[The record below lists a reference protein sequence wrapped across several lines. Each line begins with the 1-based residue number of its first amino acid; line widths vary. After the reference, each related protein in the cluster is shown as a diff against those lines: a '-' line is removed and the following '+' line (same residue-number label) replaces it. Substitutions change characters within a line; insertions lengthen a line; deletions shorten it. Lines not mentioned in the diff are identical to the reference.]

1 MKPNAIDNEFWD
13 ELFDVYINDK
23 HNLGVKD
30 FFEQKNPAAIEEI
43 TAVMLESARK
53 GMWKAGNEKVRALS
67 QLHIE
72 LVNKHKPS
80 CSGFVCDNVKLRDF
94 IAENSSDKTSSK
106 LYKDNIE
113 KIREGQVN
121 GKQGMKMKKETLGD
135 DADNDKSVLSNV
147 VVSVV
152 AVVVILALVLIVRRS
167 RRQRET
173 EDNHK

>member
-1 MKPNAIDNEFWD
+1 M
-13 ELFDVYINDK
+13 
-23 HNLGVKD
+23 
-30 FFEQKNPAAIEEI
+30 
-43 TAVMLESARK
+43 
-53 GMWKAGNEKVRALS
+53 
-67 QLHIE
+67 
-72 LVNKHKPS
+72 
-80 CSGFVCDNVKLRDF
+80 
-94 IAENSSDKTSSK
+94 
-106 LYKDNIE
+106 
-113 KIREGQVN
+113 N